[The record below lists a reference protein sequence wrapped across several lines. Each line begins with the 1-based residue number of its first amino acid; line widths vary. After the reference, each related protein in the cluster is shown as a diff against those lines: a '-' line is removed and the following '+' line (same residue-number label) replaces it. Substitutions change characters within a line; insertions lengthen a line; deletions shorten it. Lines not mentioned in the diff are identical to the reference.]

1 VTDPVPR
8 DRTVGLSTLFLARTV
23 YAFNWYDIGGVLSL
37 VRASFGVGPVQL
49 GIVLGSFL
57 VGAGLFQVPAG
68 LAAMRWGNRTVSL
81 IALVTM
87 GAFSLAA
94 AAAPSWPIL
103 AALRFGAGAGAAF
116 FFAPALGLVAS
127 YYPSGQR
134 GPAIGL
140 FNSGFSVGSG
150 IGLFTGAIVGA
161 AFGWHVA
168 LAVGGIAL
176 LATAAVAPRLLP
188 RLGGATVPRPAG
200 AGLLRAAR
208 PVLRSRSIWALAIG
222 TTGLWGA
229 FYIAAQY
236 FVEYASAVHPVWTL
250 AVAAAI
256 PTAMIAAEVP
266 GGPIG
271 GWLGER
277 GRDLRGVLAAWGACA
292 ALVIA
297 LVPFLSLD
305 LSWPAF
311 VFLGFADGVVFA
323 VLYLVPTYLPGL
335 TGGELSLGLSLLN
348 SIQIFAGSGFAI
360 AFGAIAATWGYAPAW
375 WFAGIGGA
383 AFLPAL
389 LFVRVPRAGDPA
401 PLRAGASARRP
412 V

>member
-1 VTDPVPR
+1 MTTSVPR
-8 DRTVGLSTLFLARTV
+8 DRTVGLGTLFLARTV

-37 VRASFGVGPVQL
+37 VRASFGVGPAQL

-68 LAAMRWGNRTVSL
+68 LAAMRWGNRTISL
-81 IALVTM
+81 LALASM
-87 GAFSLAA
+87 GAFSLASA
-94 AAAPSWPIL
+94 ASPSWPVL

-127 YYPSGQR
+127 YYPSGRR
-134 GPAIGL
+134 GPVIGL
-140 FNSGFSVGSG
+140 FNSGFSVGAG

-168 LAVGGIAL
+168 LAVGGLAL
-176 LATAAVAPRLLP
+176 LATAAVAPRFLP
-188 RLGGATVPRPAG
+188 HPEGGASSRPTG
-200 AGLLRAAR
+200 PGVLRAAR
-208 PVLRSRSIWALAIG
+208 PVLRSRSVWALAIG
-222 TTGLWGA
+222 TTGLWGG

-236 FVEYASAVHPVWTL
+236 FVEYASAVHPAWAL
-250 AVAAAI
+250 AVAAAV
-256 PTAMIAAEVP
+256 PTAMIVAEVP

-277 GRDLRGVLAAWGACA
+277 RRDLRGLLALWGGSA
-292 ALVIA
+292 AVIVA
-297 LVPFLSLD
+297 LVPLLSLE

-323 VLYLVPTYLPGL
+323 VLYLVPTYLPELSGS
-335 TGGELSLGLSLLN
+335 GLSLGLSLLN
-348 SIQIFAGSGFAI
+348 SIQIFVGSGFAI
-360 AFGAIAATWGYAPAW
+360 AFGVIAAAWGYAPAW

-383 AFLPAL
+383 AFLPVL
-389 LFVRVPRAGDPA
+389 LLVRVPRSGDEPTAPVPA
-401 PLRAGASARRP
+401 
-412 V
+412 